1 MCFAMSHLR
10 VIHGGKEPPPT
21 EHNLPSHPRLSEELR
36 FGKPPRLLAGFVT
49 SLFGA
54 GAGVISLLLF
64 FQLRQPHFYIS
75 REWLMFIA
83 AGAVIGFFMR
93 LERPFIELFGC
104 KGIPGAGQR

>member
-54 GAGVISLLLF
+54 GAGPPVGIRSERLPAGIRLGL
-64 FQLRQPHFYIS
+64 P
-75 REWLMFIA
+75 A
-83 AGAVIGFFMR
+83 ASQAGSEGLQAGIR
-93 LERPFIELFGC
+93 SARP
-104 KGIPGAGQR
+104 RDRRR